1 MATSWVD
8 SVKVSNSPAALQ
20 LTKMALLVRLVCLFA
35 ALTVTLGEPRTKW
48 FMVGVLLLGA
58 SSYVGLASPRVLQLI
73 ARHPALA
80 LVDVVVMLGAVV
92 VTGVDGPLVLGSLT
106 TAILVGLWIA
116 ERFSVVVV
124 VCMVGLYAVAL
135 QMDGRTEIRFND
147 AVLMPLTF
155 ILLWL
160 VGVIVRRALL
170 AELQSQVALSD
181 AITLAAAADE
191 RARFA
196 REIHD
201 SLAKS
206 LQGISLSAAAL
217 PRWVESSP
225 EVAVDKAQIVA
236 VAAAQAVDDARS
248 LMTNIRRTTSRE
260 PLPSMVKMVTE
271 AWRRRTGGRVVLD
284 VADVDIADDSHRY
297 ELLAAL
303 GEALENVSRHAGRCT
318 TTVSLSGLGDQ
329 IMLTVADDG
338 VGAAPG
344 VVSAAQKDGHF
355 GVKGMHE
362 RLAQIGGMA
371 TWESTPG
378 KGTTVRLL
386 AHREGLVEK

>member
-1 MATSWVD
+1 
-8 SVKVSNSPAALQ
+8 
-20 LTKMALLVRLVCLFA
+20 MALLVRLVCLFA